1 MDPPGILG
9 AIALG
14 VALIPL
20 RALTSASNLA
30 FVFVA
35 FVIVVAEFGGR
46 TAALAAAAVSAM
58 SLNFFLTEPYLTLT
72 MSKTEDIIAFV
83 GMAACGLIA
92 AAFGTRRARSSQTA
106 SRAREDLL
114 ALRRVLKPLETGRG
128 PAAALSELRRAFGLG
143 RCVLLDAGDRV
154 LAVAPEGVDRSARAA
169 VELNLETL
177 FALDEARYRFGDRGL
192 RLPEHGWMA
201 PRPRPSAASS
211 RCTSGRG
218 TRTGSTRTSGRLLPS
233 PRPCLV
239 WLSPAA
245 EPRRP
250 RPEPISGRGRAVRPA
265 PPPSAARRAADTGRR
280 GRAAPRGA
288 RRPRCAPRR

>member
-1 MDPPGILG
+1 MGCGMGGDDRGRMWIPTGILG
-9 AIALG
+9 ALALG

-72 MSKTEDIIAFV
+72 MSKTEDIIAFF

-114 ALRRVLKPLETGRG
+114 ALRRVLKPLETGSG
-128 PAAALSELRRAFGLG
+128 PVAALSELRRAFGLG

-154 LAVAPEGVDRSARAA
+154 LAVAPDGVDRSARAA

-192 RLPEHGWMA
+192 RLPEQGGWLRVPAEHGVIALHLWEGDAHGFDADERQALAIAASMLGVALAGRGA
-201 PRPRPSAASS
+201 PAASS
-211 RCTSGRG
+211 
-218 TRTGSTRTSGRLLPS
+218 
-233 PRPCLV
+233 
-239 WLSPAA
+239 
-245 EPRRP
+245 
-250 RPEPISGRGRAVRPA
+250 
-265 PPPSAARRAADTGRR
+265 
-280 GRAAPRGA
+280 
-288 RRPRCAPRR
+288 